1 MYDVA
6 VIGAGVIGCAIA
18 RELSKYDAD
27 ICVIER
33 EEDVCCGTSKA
44 NSAIIHAGFDA
55 VPGTLKARLNVAGNA
70 MMDDLARD
78 LDIPFTRNGSLVV
91 CTKDQ
96 DSDGLNTLL
105 ARGRAN
111 GVTGLRILNE
121 TEAKEMEPNLSDAVS
136 CALYA
141 PTGGI
146 VCPFHFTIALAENAW
161 ANGVTFF
168 LNNAVTAITKK
179 DGYYEITTDRQT
191 LQSRAIVNAAGV
203 YADVISAMASRD
215 PIHITARKGEYCLL
229 DKSAVPKPFPI
240 VLTHSTVFHPYISA
254 ESRRRKQQN
263 GELPSHP
270 PQTQQKI
277 APLMIALALTE
288 VGTQTIL

>member
-91 CTKDQ
+91 CTSPGFGRLKHP
-96 DSDGLNTLL
+96 
-105 ARGRAN
+105 ARARPGKRCS
-111 GVTGLRILNE
+111 G
-121 TEAKEMEPNLSDAVS
+121 
-136 CALYA
+136 
-141 PTGGI
+141 
-146 VCPFHFTIALAENAW
+146 
-161 ANGVTFF
+161 
-168 LNNAVTAITKK
+168 
-179 DGYYEITTDRQT
+179 
-191 LQSRAIVNAAGV
+191 
-203 YADVISAMASRD
+203 AS
-215 PIHITARKGEYCLL
+215 HIK
-229 DKSAVPKPFPI
+229 
-240 VLTHSTVFHPYISA
+240 
-254 ESRRRKQQN
+254 
-263 GELPSHP
+263 
-270 PQTQQKI
+270 
-277 APLMIALALTE
+277 
-288 VGTQTIL
+288 

>member
-44 NSAIIHAGFDA
+44 NSAIIHAVFDA
-55 VPGTLKARLNVAGNA
+55 VPSTLKARLNVAGNA

-111 GVTGLRILNE
+111 GVPGLRILNE

-146 VCPFHFTIALAENAW
+146 VCPFHFTIALRHH
-161 ANGVTFF
+161 
-168 LNNAVTAITKK
+168 KK
-179 DGYYEITTDRQT
+179 GRLLRDHNRQT
-191 LQSRAIVNAAGV
+191 DAAKQSHRQC
-203 YADVISAMASRD
+203 R
-215 PIHITARKGEYCLL
+215 RCLRRC
-229 DKSAVPKPFPI
+229 DKRHGKQGSNPHHCEK
-240 VLTHSTVFHPYISA
+240 
-254 ESRRRKQQN
+254 RRI
-263 GELPSHP
+263 LP
-270 PQTQQKI
+270 
-277 APLMIALALTE
+277 A
-288 VGTQTIL
+288 